1 MAELL
6 HIDGL
11 APLAKAERKKS
22 KVMLFFPPEWVPTAP
37 YLALPSLTAVLRE
50 AGHTV
55 IQRDINIGMWDHF
68 FSMEFLIWVKARLG
82 MQLKPLQDK
91 EKAGT
96 LTDQEAD
103 RKAVVE
109 QAYAVDVF
117 DLADRAEDAKLI
129 VRGERFY
136 QAEILEGALNTFR
149 EAMAY
154 ISAAYYPAS
163 LVFYPMESNLGYRPG
178 VSKEVLACLDD
189 EQVNVYRDLCN
200 QLVMPTVAKEKPDVV
215 GVSIGT
221 QMQLLAGLT
230 FCKMIKETF
239 PHIHVVVG
247 GNVITRL
254 QEDLAKH
261 EQFFTDVFDSAIL
274 YEGEH
279 ALLWLIESLNGERA
293 IASVPNLIYRD
304 ASGIHRNS
312 EVYTEKTTALPLPDF
327 DGLPLDQYFV
337 PELII
342 PYLAT
347 RGCYWGRC
355 TFCDHGQGYFD
366 QYRGVPVQQVVEQI
380 KVLRDK
386 YQCRHFLFSDES
398 YPPALFKKVS
408 QLLVDQNVGIK
419 WTTLIRFEET
429 LQDQETWDLAAKA
442 GCCTLYYGMESAS
455 ERVLSLMDKHAKK
468 SVIQRNL
475 HMAAKSGIW
484 NHVMAFY
491 GFPGETLDEALET
504 RQFVLENQ
512 PVIHSMELFYF
523 VAYRHTPMVRN
534 PEKFGITI
542 HKQEEYDLP
551 LDYYYTLNDPSTL
564 SCLDAM
570 QLCEEFYKNDFH
582 PWAVRV
588 NSREHVFLYISKFGT
603 NQLPQIYAQ
612 QTQPVGSPEGVSGLI
627 TWPVAHSEGEEGMA
641 RVTSHDVG

>member
-1 MAELL
+1 MTELVQ
-6 HIDGL
+6 IDGL
-11 APLAKAERKKS
+11 APLAKDTRKTS
-22 KVMLFFPPEWVPTAP
+22 KVMLLFPPEWVPTAP

-68 FSMEFLIWVKARLG
+68 FSLEFLIWVKARLG
-82 MQLKPLQDK
+82 MQLKALQEK

-96 LTDQEAD
+96 LTERELNQL
-103 RKAVVE
+103 AVVE
-109 QAYAVDVF
+109 QTLERDVF
-117 DLADRAEDAKLI
+117 DLADRAEDAKRI

-136 QAEILEGALNTFR
+136 EAETLEGALNTFR

-178 VSKEVLACLDD
+178 VSKEVFACLED

-200 QLVMPTVAKEKPDVV
+200 QLVMPEVAKEKPDVL
-215 GVSIGT
+215 GISIGT

-230 FCKMIKETF
+230 FAKMIKETF
-239 PHIHVVVG
+239 PQIHVVVG
-247 GNVITRL
+247 GNIITRL
-254 QEDLAKH
+254 QEDLVHH
-261 EQFFTDVFDSAIL
+261 ERFFTEVFDSAIL

-279 ALLWLIESLNGERA
+279 ALLWLIEALNGQRPLS
-293 IASVPNLIYRD
+293 SVPNLMYRD
-304 ASGIHRNS
+304 ESGLHRNP
-312 EVYTEKTTALPLPDF
+312 EVYTEKTTSLPLPDF
-327 DGLPLDQYFV
+327 DGMPLDRYFV

-366 QYRGVPVQQVVEQI
+366 QYRGMPAQLVIDQI

-386 YQCRHFLFSDES
+386 YHCRHFLFSDES

-408 QLLVDQNVGIK
+408 QLLVEQDVGIK

-429 LQDQETWDLAAKA
+429 LQDQATWDLAAKA
-442 GCCTLYYGMESAS
+442 GCCTLYYGMESAN
-455 ERVLSLMDKHAKK
+455 ERVLNLMDKHATKR
-468 SVIQRNL
+468 VIQRNL
-475 HMAAKSGIW
+475 QMAAQAGIW

-491 GFPGETLDEALET
+491 GFPGETFEEAMET

-512 PVIHSMELFYF
+512 PVIHSLELFYF
-523 VAYRHTPMVRN
+523 VAYRHTPMVRK
-534 PEKFGITI
+534 PEQFGITI

-564 SCLDAM
+564 SCLEAM
-570 QLCEEFYKNDFH
+570 QLCEEFYKHDFH

-603 NQLPQIYAQ
+603 NRLPQIYAQ
-612 QTQPVGSPEGVSGLI
+612 QAQPVGSPEGVSGLI
-627 TWPVAHSEGEEGMA
+627 TWPVALSQGDEGMA
-641 RVTSHDVG
+641 RVTSHEAG